1 VASTARIAEG
11 MEAQRPLAV
20 VTPTLDGDVLAV
32 FAQADTTFTTGQLH
46 RMLPRFSEDGIRK
59 ALGRLS
65 EQGIVSSER
74 AGNAY
79 LYRFNRNHL
88 AAGPILELAQLRVTL
103 LSRIE
108 ERIDTWRWPPVYAAV
123 FGSMERGTAT
133 TSSDVD
139 LLLVRPDEV
148 ADNEWDTQVVELA
161 ADISK
166 WTGNDARPIEF
177 TASDLVARREERIFA
192 EVLATG
198 LTVHGQRAWLQR
210 QIGGK

>member
-1 VASTARIAEG
+1 
-11 MEAQRPLAV
+11 MDAQRPLAV

-59 ALGRLS
+59 ALGRLC
-65 EQGIVSSER
+65 EQGIVTSER
-74 AGNAY
+74 VGNAY
-79 LYRFNRNHL
+79 LYCFNRNHL

-108 ERIDTWRWPPVYAAV
+108 ERLGKWRWPPVYAAV
-123 FGSMERGTAT
+123 FGSMARGMAT

-148 ADNEWDTQVVELA
+148 ADDEWDTQVAELA
-161 ADISK
+161 SDISK

-177 TASDLVARREERIFA
+177 TVSDLVARREERIFT
-192 EVLATG
+192 EVLTTG
-198 LTVHGQRAWLQR
+198 LTVHGQRVWLQR

>member
-1 VASTARIAEG
+1 MDV
-11 MEAQRPLAV
+11 QRPLAV

-32 FAQADTTFTTGQLH
+32 FAQADTTYTTGQLH

-59 ALGRLS
+59 VLGRLS
-65 EQGIVSSER
+65 KQGVVTSER
-74 AGNAY
+74 AGNTY
-79 LYRFNRNHL
+79 LYSFNRDHL

-108 ERIDTWRWPPVYAAV
+108 ERLATWRPPPVYAAV
-123 FGSMERGTAT
+123 FGSMARGTAT

-139 LLLVRPDEV
+139 LLLVRPDGV
-148 ADNEWDTQVVELA
+148 ADDEWDAQVAALA
-161 ADISK
+161 SAISK

-177 TASDLVARREERIFA
+177 TVSDTVARREERIFT

-198 LTVHGQRAWLQR
+198 LTVHGERAWLQR
-210 QIGGK
+210 QIVAK